1 MLKYAQMSKEVS
13 PGDFFKEA
21 RLKKGWTQEE
31 LAKNAGL
38 GQNTYPK
45 IERNENKPDAASVF
59 KLLDA
64 LGIKQSPELLKMLLN
79 R

>member
-1 MLKYAQMSKEVS
+1 MNKELS

-31 LAKNAGL
+31 LANKAGL

-45 IERNENKPDAASVF
+45 IERNENKPDPASVF

-64 LGIKQSPELLKMLLN
+64 LNIKQTPELLKLLLA